1 MITIVIN
8 LVDDVHELDDIVIV
22 DTSRST
28 HFEVKVDATSFISD
42 SSFEESLFMFSNG
55 LVVDIEL
62 DDLANH
68 NLSNCARLELADVNR
83 LGRESNLGSI
93 VVVILLL
100 LLVLVSLVSWSVLL
114 LSAIAIVVSIVIV
127 VNSSL

>member
-22 DTSRST
+22 DTSRSA

-68 NLSNCARLELADVNR
+68 NLSNCARLELADVSR
-83 LGRESNLGSI
+83 LRRESNLRSI

-100 LLVLVSLVSWSVLL
+100 
-114 LSAIAIVVSIVIV
+114 
-127 VNSSL
+127 